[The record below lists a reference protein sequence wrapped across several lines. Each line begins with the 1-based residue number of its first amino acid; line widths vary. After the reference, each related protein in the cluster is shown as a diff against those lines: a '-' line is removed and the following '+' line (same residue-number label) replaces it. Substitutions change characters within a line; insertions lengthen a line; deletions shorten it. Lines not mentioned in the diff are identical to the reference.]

1 MNATRRDPAV
11 SAANDNAPAAV
22 LVGLDAKIAALGTT
36 GPRLTTG
43 FPTFDAACRGGLPM
57 QRVIVVG
64 GAPGAA
70 KTTTAAQWA
79 LRWAT
84 QGVPVAFLAAD
95 EEAGGILVRWGQAC
109 GLTLDDLEEGSD
121 ATKAKLAAELDGLPL
136 DLVDSEDADDAITI
150 ERVST
155 ELAAKRGTGH
165 ASVLIVDSIQ
175 MAKAIGTESIDSPRE
190 RIDAVVKALKRAA
203 KRDGHLV
210 IVTSE
215 LARGAYRDNNE
226 INPLAAFKESGSI
239 EYGVGTALVLRT
251 VDGEPSLIDV
261 AIPKNRIGRSADAKR
276 PFRMRLDF
284 AHATL
289 TEVDLPAQSRT
300 DAAGR
305 AEALEEAVYRVTDA
319 NALYSKDAVYAA
331 LKSEGSAP
339 RKATVTSLLS
349 AMMDDKRLGWAGRG
363 ARIARPLV
371 LRHS

>member
-1 MNATRRDPAV
+1 V
-11 SAANDNAPAAV
+11 SARPTPAAVV
-22 LVGLDAKIAALGTT
+22 LVGLAAKIAALGSA

-43 FPTFDAACRGGLPM
+43 FATFDAACRGGLPM
-57 QRVIVVG
+57 QRVVVVG

-70 KTTTAAQWA
+70 KTTTVAQWA

-109 GLTLDDLEEGSD
+109 GLSLDDLEAGSA
-121 ATKAKLAAELDGLPL
+121 ATKAKLTHELDALSL
-136 DLVDSEDADDAITI
+136 DLVDSEDASESITI

-155 ELAAKRGTGH
+155 ELAAKRGAGH
-165 ASVLIVDSIQ
+165 SSVLIVDSIQ

-215 LARGAYRDNNE
+215 LARAAYRGDNE

-261 AIPKNRIGRSADAKR
+261 SIPKNRIGRSADAKR

-284 AHATL
+284 ARATL
-289 TEVDLPAQSRT
+289 TEVALPAEART
-300 DAAGR
+300 DPAGR

-319 NALYSKDAVYAA
+319 SALYSKDAVYAA
-331 LKSEGSAP
+331 LKDEGSAP

-349 AMMDDKRLGWAGRG
+349 AMLDDRRLSWAGKG